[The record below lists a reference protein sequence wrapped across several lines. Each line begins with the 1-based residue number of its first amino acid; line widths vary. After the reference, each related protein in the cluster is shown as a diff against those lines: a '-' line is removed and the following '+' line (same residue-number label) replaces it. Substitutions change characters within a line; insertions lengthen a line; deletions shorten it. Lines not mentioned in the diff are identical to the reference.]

1 MRQHLLGALSQRFE
15 RRLDDPVAN
24 KDGTSEQCTALLPR
38 IVDSVAFGGRQDSQI
53 RDSQIRGQLP
63 SAAQHALKERRPERG
78 EGRLKRKCCF
88 ARWPFD
94 ARSRR
99 ATATSTATAAAAVI
113 FPLEDQVM

>member
-38 IVDSVAFGGRQDSQI
+38 IVDGVAFGGRQDSQI
-53 RDSQIRGQLP
+53 RRQLP

-78 EGRLKRKCCF
+78 EGRLKRKCRF